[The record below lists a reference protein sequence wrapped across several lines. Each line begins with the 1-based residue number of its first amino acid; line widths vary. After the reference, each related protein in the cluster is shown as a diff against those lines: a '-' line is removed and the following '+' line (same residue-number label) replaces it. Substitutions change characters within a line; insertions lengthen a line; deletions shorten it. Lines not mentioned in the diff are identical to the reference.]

1 MIKKKRKSRD
11 WYRFDEQ
18 IWCNFSRDKNLT
30 KRHAIQ
36 GSMKNTRFSGG
47 VEKGVKVSFSRGT
60 NEFSSLPSWVRFNGI
75 FFAWVKKKKPFKNL
89 KTIPILIFYEY
100 CLHLGLLWCQQYFR
114 FWDCIFLHPMEEKNR
129 SNHCSLPLSRVDR
142 KKCTLPQIKKNH
154 TPLVWGIFH
163 QIWIWVEQPS
173 LGLIQNH
180 TRSPVQFCSFFG
192 ITKRLSL
199 SAEL

>member
-47 VEKGVKVSFSRGT
+47 MEKGVKVSFSRGT

-75 FFAWVKKKKPFKNL
+75 FFAWVKKNRS
-89 KTIPILIFYEY
+89 KTWKLFQFWFFTNIASIWDFCGFNNILGF
-100 CLHLGLLWCQQYFR
+100 GTVF
-114 FWDCIFLHPMEEKNR
+114 FLHPMEEKNR

-142 KKCTLPQIKKNH
+142 KKCTLPPIKKKH

-173 LGLIQNH
+173 LGLIQKKSYQKPSSVLLVFQHN
-180 TRSPVQFCSFFG
+180 
-192 ITKRLSL
+192 
-199 SAEL
+199 

>member
-47 VEKGVKVSFSRGT
+47 MEKGVKVSFSRGT

-75 FFAWVKKKKPFKNL
+75 FFAWVKKK
-89 KTIPILIFYEY
+89 
-100 CLHLGLLWCQQYFR
+100 
-114 FWDCIFLHPMEEKNR
+114 NR
-129 SNHCSLPLSRVDR
+129 SKTWKLFQFWFFTNIASIWDFCGFNNILGFGTVFFSTRW
-142 KKCTLPQIKKNH
+142 KKKTVQI
-154 TPLVWGIFH
+154 IA
-163 QIWIWVEQPS
+163 PS
-173 LGLIQNH
+173 LFPGSIAINVHFRKQKK
-180 TRSPVQFCSFFG
+180 PYPFG
-192 ITKRLSL
+192 ITEGYFTKS
-199 SAEL
+199 EFE

>member
-36 GSMKNTRFSGG
+36 GSMKNTRFSGDM
-47 VEKGVKVSFSRGT
+47 EKGVRVSFSRGT

-75 FFAWVKKKKPFKNL
+75 FFAWVKKKPFKNL

-100 CLHLGLLWCQQYFR
+100 CLHLGLLWFQQYFR
-114 FWDCIFLHPMEEKNR
+114 FWDCFFSP
-129 SNHCSLPLSRVDR
+129 PDGR
-142 KKCTLPQIKKNH
+142 KKPFKSLLPPSFPGRSQKMYTSANKKNH
-154 TPLVWGIFH
+154 TPLV
-163 QIWIWVEQPS
+163 
-173 LGLIQNH
+173 
-180 TRSPVQFCSFFG
+180 
-192 ITKRLSL
+192 
-199 SAEL
+199 